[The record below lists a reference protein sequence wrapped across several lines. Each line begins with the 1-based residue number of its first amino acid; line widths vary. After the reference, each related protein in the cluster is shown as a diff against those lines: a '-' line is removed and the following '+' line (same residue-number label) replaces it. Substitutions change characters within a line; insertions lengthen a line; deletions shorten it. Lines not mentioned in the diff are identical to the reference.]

1 MGLYVVHTDTSP
13 NCEDK
18 GGYNTSV
25 PHVLENNADGVPALQ
40 DTLFVE
46 QESSSTAVNSHK
58 SQETL
63 SDSIELKRNG
73 RVERYEG
80 SLEEGV
86 ENTTPSKFGY
96 ESFEGERL
104 AIFSGP
110 NGTSISVGDYEKVLM
125 IAAGSGIAVQLLY
138 PRELVRRFN
147 SYQVRTREIR

>member
-1 MGLYVVHTDTSP
+1 M
-13 NCEDK
+13 
-18 GGYNTSV
+18 
-25 PHVLENNADGVPALQ
+25 
-40 DTLFVE
+40 
-46 QESSSTAVNSHK
+46 HK

-63 SDSIELKRNG
+63 PDSIELKRNG

-110 NGTSISVGDYEKVLM
+110 NGTGISVGDYEKVLM
-125 IAAGSGIAVQLLY
+125 IAAGSGIAVQLPY

-147 SYQVRTREIR
+147 SYQVRTREIRLIWQLQSLDDRRPASKLIDRVLKEDTDTNGYQRDTSFRPESDIPHRSVL